1 MPGFSVT
8 VEARIATITLDRPP
22 LNVLD
27 IATCRGLAGAVHGLA
42 GLDDVGV
49 LVVAGRGRAFS
60 AGVDVDEHLPPTTE
74 AMLQA
79 FHAFCRG
86 LLDFPR
92 PTIARVHG
100 AALGGGCEVVLSCDL
115 SIAAAS
121 ATLGLPEIGLGVFPP
136 LAAVLL
142 PRTAGRRAA
151 AEALLLG
158 ETVPAAEAQRLG
170 LCGEVVPDDRLDL
183 RVAEKAARAAALSG
197 TSLRRARKALRRGAV
212 GPLDDALR
220 AVEEIYLNELMRTA
234 DATEGLQAWVEKRP
248 PHWRHR

>member
-1 MPGFSVT
+1 VR
-8 VEARIATITLDRPP
+8 VWLDRPERRNAFDAE
-22 LNVLD
+22 L
-27 IATCRGLAGAVHGLA
+27 IEAVHEAFASFAAEDSLRA
-42 GLDDVGV
+42 V
-49 LVVAGRGRAFS
+49 LLAGRGASFCAGADLDWMRASGELTHERNVADAQRAAAMF
-60 AGVDVDEHLPPTTE
+60 AAVDSCPVPVV
-74 AMLQA
+74 
-79 FHAFCRG
+79 
-86 LLDFPR
+86 
-92 PTIARVHG
+92 ARVHG

-115 SIAAAS
+115 SIAAES

-142 PRTAGRRAA
+142 PRTVGRCAA

-158 ETVPAAEAQRLG
+158 ETLPAAEAVRLG
-170 LCGEVVPDDRLDL
+170 LCGDVVPDAELDA
-183 RVAEKAARAAALSG
+183 RVAAKAARAAALSG

-234 DATEGLQAWVEKRP
+234 DATEGLQAWIEKRP